1 MIFWVVLTALVAL
14 ISVLVYADFASRRS
28 VRRTRVPRT
37 MEQIQSRMSYLSREI
52 RQWEQSDSPA
62 RGHHLRAAQIA
73 YDGLLAEA
81 CVLAGIESLANQNS
95 TIEPTLAQRMVAEAN
110 SLDVVP
116 AMALRPSASRMFT
129 FQERS
134 ERELNLASLGL
145 LVTD

>member
-1 MIFWVVLTALVAL
+1 MVFWVVVLALVAL
-14 ISVLVYADFASRRS
+14 ISFLVYADFMSRRS
-28 VRRTRVPRT
+28 YQRKRVPRT
-37 MEQIQSRMSYLSREI
+37 MEQIQSRMSHLSREI
-52 RQWEQSDSPA
+52 RHWEQSDSPA

-81 CVLAGIESLANQNS
+81 CVLAGIESLANQNPNY
-95 TIEPTLAQRMVAEAN
+95 EPTLAQRMVAEAN

-116 AMALRPSASRMFT
+116 AMALRPSASRMYT
-129 FQERS
+129 YHERS